1 MLVPVTVMTALAET
15 GTEVAFDMTSLMTT
29 SVSSIQTQLFTAMN
43 IVVPAIVSITAVV
56 VTVKFGLKWLKK
68 ITG

>member
-1 MLVPVTVMTALAET
+1 MLIPAVITVLAET

-43 IVVPAIVSITAVV
+43 IIVPAIVSVTAVV
-56 VTVKFGLKWLKK
+56 VTVKFGLKWLKR